1 MSRTHTLP
9 IVALS
14 VMVLAACPGPDP
26 VVADSSTADYFV
38 IRDKGTVACTGNNN
52 GEIALDEL
60 LFEAGLSASYRIN
73 PPGTLVDVDAAGQVI
88 DGKLL
93 WDHSSLDGVVAQLN
107 VEHIEGTWYEQ
118 HFPNPRPSFAI
129 GVDLKADNLQ
139 VLYLD
144 KAGNRMLLLGVVSRA
159 PDVTLMIY
167 QPPVEIMRFP
177 LRAGTQFSSTG
188 EVKNG
193 LLNKL
198 PIATKDTY
206 EIEVD
211 TEGTVRLPTLDL
223 RRSLRMRVKATVRTV
238 GAQEIHNY
246 QVQWFQ
252 ECFGEV
258 VRAVAQPRLDG
269 TWPDPNLF
277 KASEYRRLSASF

>member
-1 MSRTHTLP
+1 MSAHTHP
-9 IVALS
+9 IVALLL
-14 VMVLAACPGPDP
+14 LAGCPGPDP
-26 VVADSSTADYFV
+26 VVPDGSTADYFV

-88 DGKLL
+88 EGKLL
-93 WDHSSLDGVVAQLN
+93 WDHASLAGVVAQLD
-107 VEHIEGTWYEQ
+107 VERVEGTWYEQ
-118 HFPNPRPSFAI
+118 HFTNPRPSFAI

-144 KAGNRMLLLGVVSRA
+144 EAGDRMLLLGVVSRE
-159 PDVTLMIY
+159 PDVTLLIY

-177 LRAGTQFSSTG
+177 LRAGTKFSSTG
-188 EVKNG
+188 KVENG

-198 PIATKDTY
+198 PVSTNDTY
-206 EIEVD
+206 EVEVD
-211 TEGTVRLPTLDL
+211 NEGTVQLPTLDL
-223 RRSLRMRVKATVRTV
+223 RRSLRMRVKATVRTM
-238 GAQEIHNY
+238 GGQEVHNY
-246 QVQWFQ
+246 QAQWFH

-258 VRAVAQPRLDG
+258 VRAVAQPRTDG

-277 KASEYRRLSASF
+277 KAQEYRRLSTSL